1 MKINI
6 ISRVADRL
14 GISRQ
19 AVSLYMR
26 GTRSTW
32 PAKHVEAARDE
43 LEKWK
48 AELAEFDMG
57 LPTSEGDK

>member
-6 ISRVADRL
+6 IGRVAERL
-14 GISRQ
+14 GVSRQ

-26 GTRSTW
+26 GTKSKW
-32 PAKHVEAARDE
+32 PPKHVEAARDE

-48 AELAEFDMG
+48 AEVAAFDMG
-57 LPTSEGDK
+57 LPK